1 VEPDQIPPG
10 DVVAML
16 ANCHTPV
23 AVREAAAHV
32 AHGVTAL
39 AAGSRVIVVHADEA
53 TGAEAMSAA
62 PANGGPMLWLHPFGA
77 VERVPVIT
85 SSTVNPY
92 RVLFATAERAGA
104 RAALML
110 GSNGS
115 VLSTAMVESLL
126 RPLLTSDLDLAAPRY
141 RRHKFEGL
149 INSAIVYPLT
159 RALFGRRI
167 QGQIGVDYG
176 FSGRLVSRLL
186 SSEGATRPGR
196 TSWIPAQAVA
206 EDLQACEVSLA
217 ASLPPAEGAEPS
229 QALAQVL
236 GPLFLE
242 IERQA
247 AFWQRV
253 ARTQAVPLFGD
264 DVPAGDD
271 SGPFDVKPLVESFQL
286 AYRNLQD
293 VWALV
298 LPPATLLE
306 LKRLTLLAPDSFR
319 FPDDL
324 WARVVYDFALA
335 HRVRAINR
343 DHLLR
348 ALTPAYLAWVASY
361 ALQVREMSWF
371 AVTDRIE
378 RLCQSY
384 ESQKPYFL
392 RRWRWPDRFNP

>member
-1 VEPDQIPPG
+1 
-10 DVVAML
+10 
-16 ANCHTPV
+16 
-23 AVREAAAHV
+23 
-32 AHGVTAL
+32 
-39 AAGSRVIVVHADEA
+39 
-53 TGAEAMSAA
+53 
-62 PANGGPMLWLHPFGA
+62 
-77 VERVPVIT
+77 
-85 SSTVNPY
+85 
-92 RVLFATAERAGA
+92 
-104 RAALML
+104 
-110 GSNGS
+110 
-115 VLSTAMVESLL
+115 
-126 RPLLTSDLDLAAPRY
+126 
-141 RRHKFEGL
+141 
-149 INSAIVYPLT
+149 
-159 RALFGRRI
+159 
-167 QGQIGVDYG
+167 
-176 FSGRLVSRLL
+176 
-186 SSEGATRPGR
+186 
-196 TSWIPAQAVA
+196 
-206 EDLQACEVSLA
+206 
-217 ASLPPAEGAEPS
+217 
-229 QALAQVL
+229 
-236 GPLFLE
+236 
-242 IERQA
+242 
-247 AFWQRV
+247 
-253 ARTQAVPLFGD
+253 VPLFGD